1 VQCNK
6 TFVKQHFK
14 IVDNKPVSISSKP
27 FQLRIMF
34 EVMLNPNVELM
45 KGASI
50 EKALASLT
58 NILLSWKGLAGTNTH
73 NVFHVCPWQALS
85 MKSYVCG

>member
-1 VQCNK
+1 M
-6 TFVKQHFK
+6 
-14 IVDNKPVSISSKP
+14 
-27 FQLRIMF
+27 L
-34 EVMLNPNVELM
+34 EVMLVARTNPNMELM

-73 NVFHVCPWQALS
+73 NMFHVCPWQALS
-85 MKSYVCG
+85 MKVNVCG